1 MKGLSTLMTHVVRG
15 PALPSEGELTCGE
28 WGAVTGQLPAPR
40 GDLTGQAGPEVLGRS
55 VELESGPRAA
65 SEVLGRS
72 VEGASG
78 LRAAPEVL
86 GRSVEVVSGL
96 RAAPEV
102 LGRSVELGSG
112 PRAGPE
118 VLGRSVELGSGPR
131 GCCSVCSGISA
142 LFEAGG
148 EGAQPLGGTRR
159 GGPGALH
166 SRVCGGGLVTPV
178 TAATGPQ
185 RGGVTSVLGCPP

>member
-1 MKGLSTLMTHVVRG
+1 MTHVVRG

-112 PRAGPE
+112 PR
-118 VLGRSVELGSGPR
+118 